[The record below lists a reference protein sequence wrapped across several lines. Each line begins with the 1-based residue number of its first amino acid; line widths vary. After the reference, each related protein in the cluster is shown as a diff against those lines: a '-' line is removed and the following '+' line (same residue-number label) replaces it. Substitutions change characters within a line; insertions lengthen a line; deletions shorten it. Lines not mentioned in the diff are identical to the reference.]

1 MKKGFVIVLL
11 LFAAVIAVWAL
22 VLSHFGADWNL
33 IVTICGALSIPP
45 AFLVLSECEG
55 MARRRRRRRNRR
67 RATVSRG
74 RREAA

>member
-1 MKKGFVIVLL
+1 MKKGFVVVL
-11 LFAAVIAVWAL
+11 LFAAVIVIWVL
-22 VLSHFGADWNL
+22 VLSHFGADGNL
-33 IVTICGALSIPP
+33 IFTICGALSIPP
-45 AFLVLSECEG
+45 ALFVLSECEG